1 MTVHFP
7 LRMASLVDDGTT
19 QVPDE
24 QKGSS
29 GVKYVC
35 CIVNTATAGSSQHMV
50 SFRRSTTRNFRRQRL
65 PLYGYHHVGTL
76 NSKGL
81 YIHSYDTGSPPAF
94 FCAPK
99 FRTSISPVRAIR

>member
-35 CIVNTATAGSSQHMV
+35 CIVNTATA
-50 SFRRSTTRNFRRQRL
+50 
-65 PLYGYHHVGTL
+65 
-76 NSKGL
+76 
-81 YIHSYDTGSPPAF
+81 
-94 FCAPK
+94 
-99 FRTSISPVRAIR
+99 